1 MPVISEL
8 RVGYM
13 PVISELRVG
22 YMPVISELR
31 VAVSIN
37 RGSLLERALMGGAA
51 DPLQGGGQPHQGT
64 PEFTNY
70 RSSSVHAVSLE
81 KFCRD
86 LV

>member
-13 PVISELRVG
+13 PVISELH
-22 YMPVISELR
+22 

-51 DPLQGGGQPHQGT
+51 DPLQGEEGGQPHLGT

>member
-1 MPVISEL
+1 
-8 RVGYM
+8 M

-51 DPLQGGGQPHQGT
+51 DPLQGGQPHLGT

-70 RSSSVHAVSLE
+70 RSPSVHAVSLE